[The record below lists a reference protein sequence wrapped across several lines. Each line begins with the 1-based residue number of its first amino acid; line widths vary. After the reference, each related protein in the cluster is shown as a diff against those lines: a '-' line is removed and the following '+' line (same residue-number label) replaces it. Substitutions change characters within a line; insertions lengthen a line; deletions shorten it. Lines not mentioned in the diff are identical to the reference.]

1 MRHRLLIVEDEPN
14 YRAVLRMMLTGLDV
28 ELLEAGDGAEALS
41 LLERADVDLIVTDL
55 NMPNKGGME
64 LLRELRAK
72 GDHTPVVVVTA
83 YTSIEGAV
91 EAMRAGAIDYL
102 QKPFD
107 EERLRLTMGRALRMT
122 ELLAE
127 NRRLRDAVES
137 RYRFE
142 EIVGE
147 SEGLVAALRT
157 VGKVAASEGSVL
169 IRGESGT
176 GKELVARAIHFNSR
190 RAGGPFI
197 AVNSAALPDTLLEAE
212 LFGAEAGAFTG
223 AAKRR
228 KGRVELAR
236 GGTLF
241 LDEIGDMP
249 AALQVKLLRLLQ
261 ERTFTPLGAEAE
273 QKADV
278 RFVFATHKDLAAEV
292 KAGRFREDLFY
303 RVNVLSVTLPPLRE
317 RGDDVLALAERFA
330 RQTAEQMGRRAPALG
345 DAARQSLL
353 RYPFPGN
360 VRELANV
367 IERAV
372 ILCDSDVLTPHDLE
386 LPAAAPSRSAGQ
398 SAAQSAGQTAEAAAT
413 TPELFR
419 LPEHGVSLDE
429 LEASL
434 VRQALERTGGNK
446 SRAARLL
453 GLTRATLRYRLEK
466 LGESSGEG
474 DA

>member
-1 MRHRLLIVEDEPN
+1 MTHRLLIVEDEPN
-14 YRAVLRMMLTGLDV
+14 YRAVLRMMLGNLDV
-28 ELLEAGDGAEALS
+28 ELFEAADGQAALE
-41 LLERADVDLIVTDL
+41 LLERQDVDLIVSDL
-55 NMPNKGGME
+55 NMPRVGGIE
-64 LLRELRAK
+64 LLRALRARD
-72 GDHTPVVVVTA
+72 DHTPVVVVTA
-83 YTSIEGAV
+83 YSSVEGAV

-127 NRRLRDAVES
+127 NRRLRDAVEE

-142 EIVGE
+142 EIAGE
-147 SEGLVAALRT
+147 SEGLVAALTT
-157 VGKVAASEGSVL
+157 VGKVAASESSVL

-176 GKELVARAIHFNSR
+176 GKELVARALHFNSR
-190 RAGGPFI
+190 RAAGPFV

-228 KGRVELAR
+228 RGRVELAR

-249 AALQVKLLRLLQ
+249 LVLQTKLLRVLQ
-261 ERTFTPLGAEAE
+261 ERAFTPLGGEVE

-278 RFVFATHKDLAAEV
+278 RFVFATHKDLGAEV

-317 RGDDVLALAERFA
+317 RGHDVVLLAERFA
-330 RQTAEQMGRRAPALG
+330 RHAAAQMGRRAPVIG
-345 DAARQSLL
+345 DAARHVLL

-372 ILCDSDVLTPHDLE
+372 ILCESDTLTPHDLD
-386 LPAAAPSRSAGQ
+386 LPATAPAPQRTASGVAHDAG
-398 SAAQSAGQTAEAAAT
+398 G

-466 LGESSGEG
+466 LGDGGG
-474 DA
+474 DHDERDG

>member
-1 MRHRLLIVEDEPN
+1 
-14 YRAVLRMMLTGLDV
+14 
-28 ELLEAGDGAEALS
+28 
-41 LLERADVDLIVTDL
+41 VTDL
-55 NMPNKGGME
+55 NMPQLGGLE
-64 LLRELRAK
+64 LLRELRAR

-83 YTSIEGAV
+83 YSSIEGAV

-127 NRRLRDAVES
+127 NRRLRDAIEA

-147 SEGLVAALRT
+147 SEGLVAALGT

-190 RAGGPFI
+190 RAGGPFV

-228 KGRVELAR
+228 RGRVELAR

-317 RGDDVLALAERFA
+317 RGRDVIALAERFA
-330 RQTAEQMGRRAPALG
+330 QQTAAQMGRRAPALG

-372 ILCDSDVLTPHDLE
+372 ILCDGDVLTPHDLD
-386 LPAAAPSRSAGQ
+386 LPAVAPQRGPGAPGE
-398 SAAQSAGQTAEAAAT
+398 SAAS

-434 VRQALERTGGNK
+434 VRQALDRTGGNK

-466 LGESSGEG
+466 LGDGGSEG

>member
-1 MRHRLLIVEDEPN
+1 MTHRLLLVEDEAN
-14 YRAVLRMMLTGLDV
+14 YRAVLRMMLAGLDV
-28 ELLEAGDGAEALS
+28 ELYDAADGREALEW
-41 LLERADVDLIVTDL
+41 LERNDVELIVTDL
-55 NMPNKGGME
+55 NMPHLGGLE
-64 LLRELRAK
+64 LLRELRAR
-72 GDHTPVVVVTA
+72 GDATPVVVVTA
-83 YTSIEGAV
+83 YSSIDSAV

-127 NRRLRDAVES
+127 NRRLRDAVEA

-142 EIVGE
+142 EIVGT
-147 SEGLVAALRT
+147 SDGLMQALQT

-197 AVNSAALPDTLLEAE
+197 AVNCAALPDTLLEAE

-223 AAKRR
+223 ATKRR
-228 KGRVELAR
+228 RGRVELAR

-249 AALQVKLLRLLQ
+249 LLLQAKLLRLVQ
-261 ERTFTPLGAEAE
+261 ERTFTPLGAEQE
-273 QKADV
+273 HKADV

-292 KAGRFREDLFY
+292 KAGRFREDLLY
-303 RVNVLSVTLPPLRE
+303 RVNVLSVTLPPLRD
-317 RGDDVLALAERFA
+317 RGDDVLVLAEAFTRK
-330 RQTAEQMGRRAPALG
+330 TAAQMGRPVPQLSAG
-345 DAARQSLL
+345 ARHMLL

-367 IERAV
+367 VERAV
-372 ILCDSDVLTPHDLE
+372 ILCEGDELLPADLD
-386 LPAAAPSRSAGQ
+386 LPATASSSTRPGDTAPAAAASGA
-398 SAAQSAGQTAEAAAT
+398 
-413 TPELFR
+413 ELFR
-419 LPEHGVSLDE
+419 LPERGVSLDE

-446 SRAARLL
+446 SGAARLL

-466 LGESSGEG
+466 LGHAADD